1 MKFYCYY
8 CEAEKWLN
16 GQATRCEQCGSS
28 VATLI
33 QGKVHAQVA
42 ESLQALAT
50 ERKNAEI
57 AVNPLFL

>member
-8 CEAEKWLN
+8 CESEKWLN

-42 ESLQALAT
+42 ESLQALAAL
-50 ERKNAEI
+50 RKAEEI
-57 AVNPLFL
+57 RVNPLYL